1 VYRHPHKIIFLSL
14 LIFTLCS
21 DQKIIPDEKFVAV
34 YVDLLVMH
42 DSTSQDQFPIDSIK
56 AIVFREHEI
65 TAKDYEHTI
74 EHYNYSPE
82 KWEDFFDKAA
92 VYLEKLKQENVH

>member
-1 VYRHPHKIIFLSL
+1 VFRQLHKIIFLPL
-14 LIFTLCS
+14 LIFAFCS
-21 DQKIIPDEKFVAV
+21 DERIIPEEKFVAV

-65 TAKDYEHTI
+65 TAEDYEHTI

-82 KWEDFFDKAA
+82 KWEDFFNKAA
-92 VYLEKLKQENVH
+92 AYLEKLKQENVH